1 MTEETTPK
9 DVTLEVA
16 ESQNQTEATPEVSLQ
31 ETNKAL
37 TDRLKQLED
46 NWKNSDRVNTKKE
59 QEIQRLKEQLEN
71 NESQANITKALIA
84 MMAERQGRDSDDVES
99 EVKQKQPNLLAQFE
113 KLQKEQETKKAY
125 AKITALQRRTESLGL
140 KPEDDEYVI
149 IKSLATEG
157 KYDKVE
163 SRLEKLEQAKQVVV
177 TPVKDEKKEEKK
189 DVAITDEDKEKIALE
204 YMKTKGLIKEGLKP
218 SGTGKIPNLADINK
232 FTPKELNSFLKEKK
246 ANSVYELMRRG
257 EVKEK

>member
-157 KYDKVE
+157 KYD
-163 SRLEKLEQAKQVVV
+163 
-177 TPVKDEKKEEKK
+177 
-189 DVAITDEDKEKIALE
+189 
-204 YMKTKGLIKEGLKP
+204 
-218 SGTGKIPNLADINK
+218 
-232 FTPKELNSFLKEKK
+232 
-246 ANSVYELMRRG
+246 
-257 EVKEK
+257 